1 MTQIFGYNEEYYA
14 NKKGAIVVAQLFFKY
29 GAMNSGKSIDI
40 LKVAHNYEEQ
50 GKPVVLM
57 TSGVDDRSGRGII
70 ASRIGLERKVKPIM
84 DDTNIYDY
92 VNKMDRKIYCVLIDE
107 AQFLKK
113 EHVLQLIKIVDELN
127 IPVMAFGLKND
138 FRNELFEG
146 SKYLLI
152 YADKIEEMKTICWFC
167 PHKATMNLR
176 IHNGKPV
183 YEGEQVQIGGNES
196 YYPVCRKHYFHPQ
209 VKQ

>member
-1 MTQIFGYNEEYYA
+1 
-14 NKKGAIVVAQLFFKY
+14 VAQLFFKY

-176 IHNGKPV
+176 IHDGKPV

-209 VKQ
+209 LKQ

>member
-1 MTQIFGYNEEYYA
+1 M
-14 NKKGAIVVAQLFFKY
+14 AQLFFKY

-50 GKPVVLM
+50 GKQVVLM

-176 IHNGKPV
+176 IHDGKPV

-209 VKQ
+209 LKQ